1 MQEPFDERGGAET
14 ARRLEDLPAAER
26 LLLRAFRRWV
36 AGLRRNDGQQ
46 WAFVAT
52 DFREHFDPD
61 QARDAMAALAALVR
75 ETWTA
80 ARRPIACHP
89 PCCALVAA
97 DEALLVE
104 FIGACQAG
112 HWLLANTLAGLL
124 LGADGAG
131 DLLSAAARLARTME
145 ARGLLLSPAAEGS
158 LGGRRLPESV
168 PVWH

>member
-1 MQEPFDERGGAET
+1 MQEPFHQPGGAESP
-14 ARRLEDLPAAER
+14 RRIEDLPVAER

-36 AGLRRNDGQQ
+36 AGLSRNDGQQ

-75 ETWTA
+75 ATWAA

-89 PCCALVAA
+89 PCCAYVAA
-97 DEALLVE
+97 DETLLVE

-124 LGADGAG
+124 LGAEGGG
-131 DLLSAAARLARTME
+131 DLLRAAASLARTLE
-145 ARGLLLSPAAEGS
+145 ARGLLLSPPAEGS
-158 LGGRRLPESV
+158 LGGRRRPEA
-168 PVWH
+168 PAVWH